1 MRVYRGGEIPVGAC
15 CQICGERRR
24 LVLAHAS
31 LEDGRVVLCGNCSL
45 VLERTRPRPM
55 RLDDLEA
62 KLKRERRLVGERR
75 PGWGTPGLED
85 SRGVPRIP
93 ERPSSVLMPSLPKLD
108 PSID

>member
-15 CQICGERRR
+15 CQIC
-24 LVLAHAS
+24 
-31 LEDGRVVLCGNCSL
+31 
-45 VLERTRPRPM
+45 
-55 RLDDLEA
+55 
-62 KLKRERRLVGERR
+62 GERR